1 MRKKQDLRI
10 MKTKASL
17 YRGFMSLLKAKPFED
32 ISISNICSASLINRS
47 TYYDHFND
55 KYELLQ
61 SMLTDMHEDFLKSL
75 EVEAKDVSSTFY
87 EILHSFLNFMKENL
101 EVYSSL
107 AHIDNYS
114 IAKELISSVLI
125 RSCDHFIQP
134 IYEENIPYENY
145 VLFYAS
151 GFSSL
156 IVESLRSNSFSKE
169 DLLLQM
175 KPFLS
180 K

>member
-17 YRGFMSLLKAKPFED
+17 YRGFMSLLKTKPFED

-114 IAKELISSVLI
+114 IAKELIASVLI

-134 IYEENIPYENY
+134 IYEVNIPYENY
-145 VLFYAS
+145 VLFYSS
-151 GFSSL
+151 GFSSM
-156 IVESLRSNSFSKE
+156 IVEALRSNSFSEE

-175 KPFLS
+175 KPFLN

>member
-1 MRKKQDLRI
+1 
-10 MKTKASL
+10 
-17 YRGFMSLLKAKPFED
+17 
-32 ISISNICSASLINRS
+32 
-47 TYYDHFND
+47 
-55 KYELLQ
+55 
-61 SMLTDMHEDFLKSL
+61 MLTDMHEDFLKTL
-75 EVEAKDVSSTFY
+75 EVEGKDVSSTFY

-114 IAKELISSVLI
+114 IAKELIASVLV
-125 RSCDHFIQP
+125 RACDHFIQP
-134 IYEENIPYENY
+134 IYEENIPYEKY

-151 GFSSL
+151 GFSCL
-156 IVESLRSNSFSKE
+156 IVESLRSNSFSEE

-175 KPFLS
+175 KPFLN

>member
-17 YRGFMSLLKAKPFED
+17 YRGFMSLLKTKPFED

-61 SMLTDMHEDFLKSL
+61 SMLTDMHEDFIKSL
-75 EVEAKDVSSTFY
+75 EINSKDSSSIFY
-87 EILHSFLNFMKENL
+87 EILHSFLDFMEENL

-114 IAKELISSVLI
+114 ISKELIASVLI

-134 IYEENIPYENY
+134 IYQDEIPYQDY

-151 GFSSL
+151 GFSSM
-156 IVESLRSNSFSKE
+156 IVESLRKQSFDKE
-169 DLLLQM
+169 DLMIQM

>member
-17 YRGFMSLLKAKPFED
+17 YRGFMSLLKTKPFED

-61 SMLTDMHEDFLKSL
+61 SMLTDMHEDFIKSL
-75 EVEAKDVSSTFY
+75 EIETKGVSSTFY
-87 EILHSFLNFMKENL
+87 EILHSFLDFMKENL

-114 IAKELISSVLI
+114 IAKELIASVLI
-125 RSCDHFIQP
+125 RACDHFIQP
-134 IYEENIPYENY
+134 IYEENIPYQDY

-151 GFSSL
+151 GFASM
-156 IVESLRSNSFSKE
+156 IVESLRKQSFSKE